1 VKKSA
6 IGVSGVVLVFSLVAF
21 AGNQQVI
28 KVAPRASVV
37 TGVSPS
43 ACDGVDGNLV
53 ANCGFETG
61 DFTGWT
67 QSGDLSFTTVVPD
80 SGVAHTGFYGVAAGP
95 TLDLGFI
102 SQVLPTAAG
111 GTYNLTFWLR
121 NAGAP
126 NEFAVIW
133 DGTVI
138 FDQTTKPDFDYMLVE
153 FDGLTASMD
162 GTELDFGFYNGPD
175 YFYIDDIVV
184 VPN

>member
-1 VKKSA
+1 MKKSA

-28 KVAPRASVV
+28 KVAPRVSVV
-37 TGVSPS
+37 SGVSPS

-67 QSGDLSFTTVVPD
+67 QSGDLSFTSVEIGSP
-80 SGVAHTGFYGVAAGP
+80 VAHTGSYGGRFGP
-95 TLDLGFI
+95 VNDLGFI
-102 SQVLPTAAG
+102 TQVLATAAG

-121 NAGAP
+121 NANSP
-126 NEFAVIW
+126 NEFVVIW

-153 FDGLTASMD
+153 FDGLPASMD
-162 GTELDFGFYNGPD
+162 GTQLDFGFYNLPD